1 MDFHSENPVVAI
13 VGGFQIGKSTLVNCL
28 LDDRYAPTGKGLRTT
43 AASTLFCYGEA
54 EEAWL
59 FHGDNQQ
66 GERLSRRQDVF
77 DPSRE
82 VGPDDWFRISAWK
95 PILQHVDIVDTP
107 GYNAQDADDKSASA
121 AIAASSVVVIV
132 QAGKTM
138 DDLCRGIVREA
149 CVPGKRCVFLLNC
162 TNTECWSPDDPQNIA
177 ICEAIEAELKS
188 MGVLGSFLPI
198 GERLVHPVNALWA
211 WYATGQAARALES
224 ANEDVR
230 KDAERMVRKIQRY
243 ATDELD
249 MANPS
254 PSDMMELSGLSD
266 LRQMLTAFGNGF
278 TAPPDLP
285 EEFKPAYAT
294 RNIDV
299 ALLGK
304 PTGKP
309 VEYCGI
315 GEKGS
320 ALPMENGLLIHHPL
334 LLHFSTLPW
343 PKEEDRIIDILS
355 SPNVSADLR
364 PSPGGGSYRIVE
376 EQVVLSAEK
385 PTPKPTFADNP
396 FSADEE
402 KCLAQFQKAAKA
414 LAPVIKAM
422 TWYRDNSAESYKQER
437 DRLLGEIG
445 KQSDLCADLRRQL
458 EATKLEKAIS
468 GFFKGIQLSL
478 TISGIESKVKETTT
492 LIETHKSD
500 LANMTEEAARHA
512 AWPIAKKSEELRR
525 KENECHALYLK
536 YCRVR
541 HFRMRM
547 DEEVFRARQSL
558 AGLDEEIKSIQKK
571 HDETQSEIRKL
582 EERLPRL
589 REDVKSIAATI
600 AAKTDERKNRSVEIA
615 TREESIKKAYRASEN
630 GDGFFSRL
638 LSVFR

>member
-1 MDFHSENPVVAI
+1 M
-13 VGGFQIGKSTLVNCL
+13 
-28 LDDRYAPTGKGLRTT
+28 
-43 AASTLFCYGEA
+43 
-54 EEAWL
+54 
-59 FHGDNQQ
+59 
-66 GERLSRRQDVF
+66 F

-211 WYATGQAARALES
+211 WYATGQASRALES
-224 ANEDVR
+224 PNEDVR
-230 KDAERMVRKIQRY
+230 KDAERMMRRIQRY
-243 ATDELD
+243 AENELD

-266 LRQMLTAFGNGF
+266 LRQMLAAFGNWF
-278 TAPPDLP
+278 MAPPDLP
-285 EEFKPAYAT
+285 EEFKPAYAM
-294 RNIDV
+294 RSIDV

-334 LLHFSTLPW
+334 LLLFSTLPW
-343 PKEEDRIIDILS
+343 PMDEDRIIDILS
-355 SPNVSADLR
+355 SPKDSEEEE
-364 PSPGGGSYRIVE
+364 PSD
-376 EQVVLSAEK
+376 
-385 PTPKPTFADNP
+385 DNP
-396 FSADEE
+396 FSSAEA
-402 KCLAQFQKAAKA
+402 KSLAKFQNHVEVLKPLVKE
-414 LAPVIKAM
+414 M
-422 TWYRDNSAESYKQER
+422 SWYRENSAEAYEKEHQ
-437 DRLLGEIG
+437 RLLAEIG
-445 KQSDLCADLRRQL
+445 KQSARSDDLRHQL
-458 EATKLEKAIS
+458 EEAQRGKANA
-468 GFFKGIQLSL
+468 GFFSSISIGFK
-478 TISGIESKVKETTT
+478 ISGIESQLKDAATM
-492 LIETHKSD
+492 IEMHKSD
-500 LANMTEEAARHA
+500 LKDTEEEAARHA
-512 AWPIAKKSEELRR
+512 AWPVEKNEEELLRR
-525 KENECHALYLK
+525 EYKCHDLYLK

-541 HFRMRM
+541 HFRSRM
-547 DEEVFRARQSL
+547 DEEVLFARQSL

-571 HDETQSEIRKL
+571 HTETQSEIKKL

-589 REDVKSIAATI
+589 REEVKSIAATL
-600 AAKTDERKNRSVEIA
+600 ATKTDERKNRSTEIA
-615 TREESIKKAYRASEN
+615 NKEEAIRNAYQVSE
-630 GDGFFSRL
+630 GSD
-638 LSVFR
+638 